1 MAQDSVILR
10 RKVRTN
16 FTTLNNNLI
25 QDTRLSWKAL
35 GILTYLL
42 SLPPD
47 FKLFLEKLGKLRPSG
62 RDSTRTGLLE
72 LQECGYLRIEKIRDD
87 ESGRFL
93 GNLWEV
99 TDTPELFENQP
110 LSPETDFPNTGF
122 PTTDLPASE
131 NPTLI
136 SNSSNKELN
145 LQNTT
150 TTTSPNLS
158 RLNLSEIEIQSIS
171 KLLEGIEPNEQLK
184 LLDELEG
191 AIRSKSIKTTPVQ
204 WFRGVIHKYKNKSFV
219 PSAGIKVAADRDR
232 KRNDFHQAD
241 KKPRPPPNN
250 LNAHRENIRSY
261 LKEGKSRI

>member
-25 QDTRLSWKAL
+25 QDNRLSWKAL

-47 FKLFLEKLGKLRPSG
+47 FKLYLKQLGNLRPSG

-72 LQECGYLRIEKIRDD
+72 LQSCGYLRIEKIRDD
-87 ESGRFL
+87 GSGRFL

-99 TDTPELFENQP
+99 TDTPDAFDNQP

-122 PTTDLPASE
+122 PTPDLPASE

-150 TTTSPNLS
+150 TTTHPNLS
-158 RLNLSEIEIQSIS
+158 HLNLSAIETQTIS
-171 KLLEGIEPNEQLK
+171 NLLEGIEPVEQSR

-191 AIRSKSIKTTPVQ
+191 AIRCKSIKTTPVQ
-204 WFRGVIHKYKNKSFV
+204 WFHGVVKKYKNKSFV
-219 PSAGIKVAADRDR
+219 PSAGLKVAADRNK

-241 KKPRPPPNN
+241 NKPRLPTNAF
-250 LNAHRENIRSY
+250 NAHRENIRPF